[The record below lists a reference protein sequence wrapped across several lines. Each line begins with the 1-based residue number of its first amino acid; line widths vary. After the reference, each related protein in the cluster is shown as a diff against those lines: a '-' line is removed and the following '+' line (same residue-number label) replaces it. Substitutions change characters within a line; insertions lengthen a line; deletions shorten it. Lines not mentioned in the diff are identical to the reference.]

1 MGKRGR
7 ARGTV
12 AAVVA
17 AAGAL
22 RAGSGGPGAD
32 DVLTA
37 SNRRAR
43 GVLEQA
49 VAAHGG
55 EKALRS
61 LRTLRME
68 EEGVSYMLHHG
79 PVPGRP
85 LAGRRGGG
93 LTQLDFERGRGCHA
107 PALFTH
113 SDTDRLADM
122 TYVWHPRTIVGDGQ
136 VVRLDQWAQTRAA
149 PRQGDLEELKDQQR
163 ALPTR
168 WLLEALDA
176 AHTLTPVSAGAGAG
190 AGDELVAMT
199 AADGRAVALRFDRGT
214 RLLAAVEARSVHPVD
229 GDTRTVTEFSDYRRT
244 GGVMLAARRVVR
256 RGRDVLRDGRARTL
270 EVDRPLDES
279 CFQVPEDFEERVSG
293 ERPPAGPVRLGDG
306 VFLLQGLGGSYN
318 ALAVLFDSFAMVVEA
333 PENEPGTATTRQAL
347 AMLGEVA
354 AGRPLRYLAF
364 THFHLDHAGGIRD
377 YVAEGVT
384 VVTTPANRSWIEEA
398 VRAPFTIVPDRLARA
413 PRAPKIEVFEGRRHV
428 IEEAGQRVEIHVVPW
443 DHAREEAFFYLPR
456 QRLVFEGD
464 LFAAGH
470 GDVPVAQGSAALLEA
485 RIRELGLDVETIV
498 GVHGS
503 PRPWSDLGKALEKR
517 RRRLGMTE
525 ADRDPAPSRDGSV
538 ERERQPSPAPG

>member
-1 MGKRGR
+1 MGKGR
-7 ARGTV
+7 LEGSVV
-12 AAVVA
+12 AAIVA
-17 AAGAL
+17 AAGVL
-22 RAGSGGPGAD
+22 PAGAGPGAD

-43 GVLEQA
+43 AVLEQA

-61 LRTLRME
+61 LRTLKMVD
-68 EEGVSYMLHHG
+68 EGVSYMLHHG
-79 PVPGRP
+79 PLPGRP
-85 LAGRRGGG
+85 LAGRRVGG
-93 LTQLDFERGRGCHA
+93 LTQLDFERERGCYA
-107 PALFTH
+107 PDVFTH

-122 TYVWHPRTIVGDGQ
+122 TYVWHPRTIVRDGEI
-136 VVRLDQWAQTRAA
+136 VTLNQWARTRGA
-149 PRQGDLEELKDQQR
+149 PRKGGLEELKDQQR

-176 AHTLTPVSAGAGAG
+176 AHTLTLVSAGDGAG
-190 AGDELVAMT
+190 ADAEMVGMT
-199 AADGRAVALRFDRGT
+199 TADGRAVALRFDRRT
-214 RLLAAVEARSVHPVD
+214 RLLEAVEALSVHPVD
-229 GDTRTVTEFSDYRRT
+229 GDTRTVTGFSDYRRV
-244 GGVMLAARRVVR
+244 GGVTLPARRVVR
-256 RGRDVLRDGRARTL
+256 RGSDVLRDVRAKTL
-270 EVDRPLDES
+270 EVDRPLEES
-279 CFQVPEDFEERVSG
+279 CFQVPEDFAERPAG
-293 ERPPAGPVRLGDG
+293 ERPPAGPVRLGEG
-306 VFLLQGLGGSYN
+306 VFLLQGLGGAYN
-318 ALAVLFDSFAMVVEA
+318 GLVVLFDTFAMVVEA

-347 AMLGEVA
+347 AMLREVSG
-354 AGRPLRYLAF
+354 GRPLRYLAF

-384 VVTTPANRSWIEEA
+384 VVTTPANRSWVEEA

-413 PRAPKIEVFEGRRHV
+413 PRAAKIEVFEGRRHV
-428 IEEAGQRVEIHVVPW
+428 IEEAGQRVEIHLVPW

-503 PRPWSDLGKALEKR
+503 PRPYADLAKALEKR
-517 RRRLGMTE
+517 RHRLDLTAG
-525 ADRDPAPSRDGSV
+525 DRHPAPSRAGSAR
-538 ERERQPSPAPG
+538 RERRPGPAPG